1 MVVFFYVKV
10 LGILGGPIQ
19 HRIDDHP
26 FLGTTR

>member
-1 MVVFFYVKV
+1 MVVFSYVKG

-26 FLGTTR
+26 FLGTRR